1 MVNYISTKYFDTL
14 RIPLLHGRVFTDAD
28 NESASYVAIVN
39 ETFAKRFWPN
49 QDAVGRE
56 FKLAGDIKHP
66 LKVVGVARDARYQFF
81 TIAGAGQPYVYLP
94 FVQHAEAAT
103 LQTLQV
109 RTTGNPGNMIPTLEQ
124 AVSAFAPNLPV
135 FEMKTMTQALYTL
148 DGFLIFQ
155 VGAGLA
161 AALGGLGLVLS
172 VVGVYGVISYAAS
185 QRTHEIGVRMAL
197 GAQPGE
203 ILRMIFRQGILIVSL
218 GLLMGVTCALAA
230 ARVVGTFLTVSATD
244 PLTYVTVSVVLAI
257 VALIACAI
265 PARRAMRVDPMVA
278 LRYE

>member
-1 MVNYISTKYFDTL
+1 
-14 RIPLLHGRVFTDAD
+14 
-28 NESASYVAIVN
+28 
-39 ETFAKRFWPN
+39 
-49 QDAVGRE
+49 
-56 FKLAGDIKHP
+56 
-66 LKVVGVARDARYQFF
+66 
-81 TIAGAGQPYVYLP
+81 
-94 FVQHAEAAT
+94 
-103 LQTLQV
+103 
-109 RTTGNPGNMIPTLEQ
+109 MIRTLEQ
-124 AVSAFAPNLPV
+124 AVSTIAPNLRV

-155 VGAGLA
+155 IGAALA

-203 ILRMIFRQGILIVSL
+203 ILRMIFRQGILIVFL
-218 GLLMGVTCALAA
+218 GLFLGVACALAL
-230 ARVVGTFLTVSATD
+230 ARLVGTFLTVSATD
-244 PLTYVTVSVVLAI
+244 PVTYISVSILLAI
-257 VALIACAI
+257 VALTACAI

>member
-1 MVNYISTKYFDTL
+1 
-14 RIPLLHGRVFTDAD
+14 
-28 NESASYVAIVN
+28 
-39 ETFAKRFWPN
+39 
-49 QDAVGRE
+49 
-56 FKLAGDIKHP
+56 
-66 LKVVGVARDARYQFF
+66 
-81 TIAGAGQPYVYLP
+81 
-94 FVQHAEAAT
+94 
-103 LQTLQV
+103 
-109 RTTGNPGNMIPTLEQ
+109 MIPTLEQ
-124 AVSAFAPNLPV
+124 AVSTIAPNLPV

-155 VGAGLA
+155 IGAALA

-203 ILRMIFRQGILIVSL
+203 ILRMIFRQGILIVFL
-218 GLLMGVTCALAA
+218 GLFLGAACALAL
-230 ARVVGTFLTVSATD
+230 ARLVGTFLTVSATD
-244 PLTYVTVSVVLAI
+244 PVTYISVSILLAI
-257 VALIACAI
+257 VALTACAI